1 MDPRKIKELLKL
13 MTAHDVVDMVI
24 EEGDTKIK
32 LSRATPA
39 SQILMQAPA
48 QIAPMAPMMSPVNA
62 ATPHMEAGTQQQ
74 ASAASKASNLKEIKA
89 PMVGSFYRAPAPTA
103 EPYVEVGTK
112 IKPGDVLCIIE
123 AMKLMNEIKAE
134 VAGEIVEILVENGH
148 SVEYG
153 QPLFLIKS

>member
-32 LSRATPA
+32 LSRANPA
-39 SQILMQAPA
+39 SQIVMQAPA
-48 QIAPMAPMMSPVNA
+48 QIAPIASMMPSSSVISAPMESGSQQTQVATKA
-62 ATPHMEAGTQQQ
+62 A
-74 ASAASKASNLKEIKA
+74 NLKEIKA
-89 PMVGSFYRAPAPTA
+89 PMVGSFYRAPAPNA
-103 EPYVEVGTK
+103 EPYVEVGTR

-153 QPLFLIKS
+153 QPLFLIKA

>member
-32 LSRATPA
+32 LSRGTPA
-39 SQILMQAPA
+39 SQVILQPA
-48 QIAPMAPMMSPVNA
+48 AVPSVQQVFPPVPPSVQHA
-62 ATPHMEAGTQQQ
+62 ESGPQQQ
-74 ASAASKASNLKEIKA
+74 ASGAPRAANLKEIKA
-89 PMVGSFYRAPAPTA
+89 PMVGTFYRAPAPTA
-103 EPYVEVGTK
+103 DPYIEIGNK

-134 VAGEIVEILVENGH
+134 VAGEVVEILVENGH
-148 SVEYG
+148 PVEFG